1 MQLQEDLHKAYQT
14 VINNDVTEINMKLK
28 LNKEE
33 LNNAISIVQRAVASK
48 TSMNIL
54 ECILITA
61 NEDRI
66 VFTSSNMDLG
76 IETFIR
82 CERSKISEPG
92 MTAIDAKLFSDIIRK
107 ITEDPNDDI
116 VLNSD
121 GNIVELKSSTST
133 FKIQERDAEQFPE
146 FPVVNED
153 NYISL
158 SQFTLREVIR
168 DTIFSVAMNDSNKL
182 MTGEL
187 FEVSGDNLKVASL
200 DGHRISIRNAALKDN
215 YGNFKAVIPGKT
227 LSEISKILNG
237 EMDDEVNIFFENE
250 TVMFRFD
257 NTTVVSRLIE
267 GEYFNINSMLSN
279 DFETRLTMN
288 RKELLSHVEKATIL
302 VRENDKKPLVFDI
315 KDQQLTLKIN
325 SVLGSLNSEMM
336 VNKTG
341 KDLMIGFNPKFLQDI
356 LGVIDEDEISM
367 YLTNS
372 KAPGFIRDDDNT
384 YNYLILPINFN
395 QAAY

>member
-1 MQLQEDLHKAYQT
+1 
-14 VINNDVTEINMKLK
+14 MKLK

-325 SVLGSLNSEMM
+325 SVLGSLNSEML

>member
-1 MQLQEDLHKAYQT
+1 
-14 VINNDVTEINMKLK
+14 MKLK

-33 LNNAISIVQRAVASK
+33 LTEAISIVSRAVASK
-48 TSMNIL
+48 SSMTIL

-61 NEDRI
+61 DEDKI
-66 VFTSSNMDLG
+66 TFTSNNMDLG
-76 IETFIR
+76 IETVIR
-82 CERSKISEPG
+82 CEKSKIAEPG
-92 MTAIDAKLFSDIIRK
+92 MTAIDAKLFADIIRK
-107 ITEDPNDDI
+107 ITDDPNDDI
-116 VLNSD
+116 ILDSD
-121 GNIVELKSSTST
+121 GNVVELRSSTST

-153 NYISL
+153 NYISM

-168 DTIFSVAMNDSNKL
+168 DTIFSVAMNDSNKM

-200 DGHRISIRNAALKDN
+200 DGHRISIRNAALKDM
-215 YGNFKAVIPGKT
+215 YGSFKAIIPGKT
-227 LSEISKILNG
+227 LSEISKIISG

-250 TVMFRFD
+250 TVMFKFD
-257 NTTVVSRLIE
+257 NTMVVSRLID
-267 GEYFNINSMLSN
+267 GEYFNINSMLS
-279 DFETRLTMN
+279 DDYETKLILN
-288 RKELLSHVEKATIL
+288 RKELLSHVEKATVL

-315 KDQQLTLKIN
+315 RDQQLSLKIN

-341 KDLMIGFNPKFLQDI
+341 RDLMIGFNPKFLLDI
-356 LGVIDEDEISM
+356 LSVLDDDEISM

-372 KAPGFIRDDDNT
+372 RAPGFIRDDDNT

>member
-1 MQLQEDLHKAYQT
+1 
-14 VINNDVTEINMKLK
+14 MKLK

-61 NEDRI
+61 TEDKI
-66 VFTSSNMDLG
+66 IFTSSNMDLG
-76 IETFIR
+76 IETIIR

-92 MTAIDAKLFSDIIRK
+92 MTAVDAKLFSDIIRK

-116 VLNSD
+116 ILNSD

-133 FKIQERDAEQFPE
+133 FKIQERDAEQFPD

-215 YGNFKAVIPGKT
+215 YGSFKAVIPGKT

-257 NTTVVSRLIE
+257 DTTVVSRLIE

-279 DFETRLTMN
+279 DFETKLIMN

-315 KDQQLTLKIN
+315 KDQQLALKIN

-356 LGVIDEDEISM
+356 LGVIDEDEIAM

-372 KAPGFIRDDDNT
+372 RAPGFIRDDDNT

>member
-1 MQLQEDLHKAYQT
+1 
-14 VINNDVTEINMKLK
+14 MKLK

-48 TSMNIL
+48 TSMTIL

-66 VFTSSNMDLG
+66 VFTSNNMDLG
-76 IETFIR
+76 IETVIR

-92 MTAIDAKLFSDIIRK
+92 MTAVDAKLFSDIIRK

-116 VLNSD
+116 ILNSD

-215 YGNFKAVIPGKT
+215 YGSFKAVIPGKT

-279 DFETRLTMN
+279 DFETRLTVN

-315 KDQQLTLKIN
+315 RDQQLALKIN

-372 KAPGFIRDDDNT
+372 KAPGFIRDENNT

>member
-1 MQLQEDLHKAYQT
+1 
-14 VINNDVTEINMKLK
+14 MKLK

-48 TSMNIL
+48 TSMTIL

-66 VFTSSNMDLG
+66 VFTSNNMDLG
-76 IETFIR
+76 IETVIR

-92 MTAIDAKLFSDIIRK
+92 MTAVDAKLFSDIIRK

-116 VLNSD
+116 ILNSD

-215 YGNFKAVIPGKT
+215 YGSFKAVIPGKT

-279 DFETRLTMN
+279 DFETRLTVN

-315 KDQQLTLKIN
+315 RDQQLALKIN

-372 KAPGFIRDDDNT
+372 KAPGFIRDEDNT

>member
-1 MQLQEDLHKAYQT
+1 
-14 VINNDVTEINMKLK
+14 MKLK

-33 LNNAISIVQRAVASK
+33 LTEAIGIVSRAVASK
-48 TSMNIL
+48 SSMTIL

-61 NEDRI
+61 DEDKI
-66 VFTSSNMDLG
+66 TFTSNNMDLG
-76 IETFIR
+76 IETVIR
-82 CERSKISEPG
+82 CEKSKIAEPG
-92 MTAIDAKLFSDIIRK
+92 MTAIDAKLFADIIRK
-107 ITEDPNDDI
+107 ITDDPNDDI
-116 VLNSD
+116 ILDSD
-121 GNIVELKSSTST
+121 GNVVELRSSTST

-153 NYISL
+153 NYISM

-168 DTIFSVAMNDSNKL
+168 DTIFSVAMNDSNKM

-200 DGHRISIRNAALKDN
+200 DGHRISIRNAALKDM
-215 YGNFKAVIPGKT
+215 YGSFKAIIPGKT
-227 LSEISKILNG
+227 LSEISKIISG

-250 TVMFRFD
+250 TVMFKFD
-257 NTTVVSRLIE
+257 NTMVVSRLID
-267 GEYFNINSMLSN
+267 GEYFNINSMLS
-279 DFETRLTMN
+279 DDYETKLILN
-288 RKELLSHVEKATIL
+288 RKELLSHVEKATVL

-315 KDQQLTLKIN
+315 RDQQLSLKIN

-341 KDLMIGFNPKFLQDI
+341 RDLMIGFNPKFLLDI
-356 LGVIDEDEISM
+356 LSVLDDDEISM

-372 KAPGFIRDDDNT
+372 RAPGFIRDDDYT

>member
-1 MQLQEDLHKAYQT
+1 
-14 VINNDVTEINMKLK
+14 MKLK

-33 LNNAISIVQRAVASK
+33 LNNAIGIVSRAVAAK
-48 TSMNIL
+48 TSMTIL

-61 NEDRI
+61 RDDKI
-66 VFTSSNMDLG
+66 TFTSSNMDLG
-76 IETFIR
+76 IETVIR
-82 CERSKISEPG
+82 CGKSKISEPG
-92 MTAIDAKLFSDIIRK
+92 MTAIDARLFGDIIRK
-107 ITEDPNDDI
+107 ITDDANDDI
-116 VLNSD
+116 IFTSD
-121 GNIVELKSSTST
+121 GNIVELKTSTSV
-133 FKIQERDAEQFPE
+133 FKIQERDAEQFPT

-168 DTIFSVAMNDSNKL
+168 DTIFSVAMNDSNKM

-215 YGNFKAVIPGKT
+215 YGNFKAIIPGKT
-227 LSEISKILNG
+227 LNEISKILTG
-237 EMDDEVNIFFENE
+237 EMDDEVNVFFENE
-250 TVMFRFD
+250 TVMFKFD
-257 NTTVVSRLIE
+257 DTTVVSRLIE

-279 DFETRLTMN
+279 DYETKLTFN
-288 RKELLSHVEKATIL
+288 RKELLSHVEKATVL
-302 VRENDKKPLVFDI
+302 VRENDKKPLVFNI
-315 KDQQLTLKIN
+315 KDQELSLKLN
-325 SVLGSLNSEMM
+325 SVLGSLDSEMM

-341 KDLMIGFNPKFLQDI
+341 KDLMIGFNPKFLLDI
-356 LGVIDEDEISM
+356 LSVLDEDEVSM
-367 YLTNS
+367 YMTNH